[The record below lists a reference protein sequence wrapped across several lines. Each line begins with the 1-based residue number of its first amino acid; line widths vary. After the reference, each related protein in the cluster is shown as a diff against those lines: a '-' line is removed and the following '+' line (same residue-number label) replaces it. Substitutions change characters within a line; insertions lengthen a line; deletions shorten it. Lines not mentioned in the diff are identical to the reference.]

1 MDGGP
6 LRLVAVEQ
14 SKIAKMISSWALSQ
28 PGDWAVYNS
37 HCVGQSHFPFA
48 QCWEKI
54 FAKDALTWYNHDNLG
69 MRLPWI
75 ADPTRLMT
83 DSLYR
88 LVLVRWRLLFTGL
101 QAHGVTVEMSQISFD
116 VRNAALS
123 EVATEGGGLSPHSVN
138 GHENT
143 GGSGRA
149 APFHSILFDGAQADA
164 RQERASAPTFFA
176 DLNLDQIV
184 DAITAGKQEYDLQPF
199 FCAPLRDPD
208 AILYRQE
215 IFRDLEDEAVLGAI
229 RAFAQR
235 MSVFRRYL
243 ALVEK
248 LHYHYHQAGW
258 FLEAAGIYRDAVAGL
273 VEDFSAASLTARGLI
288 ACRSYLA
295 NYVASERF
303 AVFQADTQR
312 VKAALAAVQYCV
324 LIKGDLV
331 KVRGYEGEVDYSV
344 EVEET
349 FARFKQGAVKDYRLK
364 LAYGA
369 SMNHIEAQILDLV
382 AKLNPDVFAS
392 LDTFCAQHSAF
403 VEPAVTAFDS
413 EIQFYVA
420 YIEHMA
426 RIKRTGLKFC
436 YPQVTVT
443 SKEVRSAEGYDLA
456 LAHKLVGMN
465 APVVTNDFYLQGPER
480 VIVVSGPNQ
489 GGKTTFA
496 RTFGQLHYLAS
507 LGLPVPG
514 REAHLFLPD
523 GIFTHFEK
531 VEDISNLRGKLQDDL
546 VRIHDAINQATPD
559 SIVIMNEIFS
569 STVLQDALFLSQ
581 EIMARIVRLDAL
593 GVWVTFID
601 ELATFSE
608 QTVSMVSTI
617 VPENPAQRTFKVVR
631 KPADGL
637 AYALSIAEK
646 HRLTYHSLLGRI
658 QA

>member
-1 MDGGP
+1 
-6 LRLVAVEQ
+6 
-14 SKIAKMISSWALSQ
+14 
-28 PGDWAVYNS
+28 
-37 HCVGQSHFPFA
+37 
-48 QCWEKI
+48 
-54 FAKDALTWYNHDNLG
+54 

-75 ADPTRLMT
+75 ADPTRLTT
-83 DSLYR
+83 DSLYQFA
-88 LVLVRWRLLFTGL
+88 LFWWRLLFTGL
-101 QAHGVTVEMSQISFD
+101 QTYGVTGEMSQLPFE
-116 VRNAALS
+116 VREGALPQVAA
-123 EVATEGGGLSPHSVN
+123 EGDRASRHSVN

-143 GGSGRA
+143 GGRA
-149 APFHSILFDGAQADA
+149 RIAPFHSILFDGAAAGA
-164 RQERASAPTFFA
+164 RREPGEAPPFFA

-184 DAITAGKQEYDLQPF
+184 DAITAGKQEYNLQPF
-199 FCAPLRDPD
+199 FFAPLRDPD
-208 AILYRQE
+208 AVLYRQE
-215 IFRDLEDEAVLGAI
+215 IFRDLEDETVLVAV

-235 MSVFRRYL
+235 MSVLRRYL
-243 ALVEK
+243 TLVEK

-258 FLEAAGIYRDAVAGL
+258 FLEAAGVYCDSVAAL
-273 VEDFSAASLTARGLI
+273 VEDLIVASLAARGLM
-288 ACRSYLA
+288 AFHSFLA
-295 NYVASERF
+295 DYAASERF
-303 AVFQADTQR
+303 TVLQADAKR
-312 VKAALAAVQYCV
+312 VKASLVAVQYCV

-403 VEPAVTAFDS
+403 VEPAVTAFDR

-465 APVVTNDFYLQGPER
+465 SPVVTNDFYLQGPER

-496 RTFGQLHYLAS
+496 RTFGQLHTLAS

-514 REAHLFLPD
+514 REAQLFLPD

-617 VPENPAQRTFKVVR
+617 VSENPAQRTFRVLR
-631 KPADGL
+631 QPADGL

-658 QA
+658 QP

>member
-1 MDGGP
+1 
-6 LRLVAVEQ
+6 
-14 SKIAKMISSWALSQ
+14 
-28 PGDWAVYNS
+28 
-37 HCVGQSHFPFA
+37 
-48 QCWEKI
+48 
-54 FAKDALTWYNHDNLG
+54 

-88 LVLVRWRLLFTGL
+88 LVLLRWRLLFTGL
-101 QAHGVTVEMSQISFD
+101 QAHGVTVEMSQLPFD
-116 VRNAALS
+116 VRDAALS
-123 EVATEGGGLSPHSVN
+123 QDATEGGGLSPHSVN
-138 GHENT
+138 SRENT

-149 APFHSILFDGAQADA
+149 APFHSILFDGAAAGARRESAD
-164 RQERASAPTFFA
+164 PPPFFA

-199 FCAPLRDPD
+199 FFAPLRDPD

-229 RAFAQR
+229 RTFAQR
-235 MSVFRRYL
+235 MSVLRRYL

-258 FLEAAGIYRDAVAGL
+258 YLEAAGVYCDAVAGL
-273 VEDFSAASLTARGLI
+273 VEELSAASLAARGLI
-288 ACRSYLA
+288 ALRSYLA
-295 NYVASERF
+295 DYAASERF
-303 AVFQADTQR
+303 SVLQADTQR
-312 VKAALAAVQYCV
+312 VKAALTAVQYCV

-331 KVRGYEGEVDYSV
+331 KVRGYEEEVDYSV
-344 EVEET
+344 EVEDT

-364 LAYGA
+364 LAMGA
-369 SMNHIEAQILDLV
+369 GMNHIEAQILDLV

-403 VEPAVTAFDS
+403 VAPAVMAFDR

-426 RIKRTGLKFC
+426 RIKRAGLPFC
-436 YPQVTVT
+436 YPRVSAA
-443 SKEVRSAEGYDLA
+443 SKAVVSNEGFDLA
-456 LAHKLVGMN
+456 LAGKLVNQN
-465 APVVTNDFYLQGPER
+465 APIVTNDFYLQGPER

-496 RTFGQLHYLAS
+496 RTFGQLHALAS

-514 REAHLFLPD
+514 REAQLYLCD

-546 VRIHDAINQATPD
+546 VRVHDAINQATPN
-559 SIVIMNEIFS
+559 SIIIMNEIFS

-581 EIMARIVRLDAL
+581 EIMARVVQLDAL

-601 ELATFSE
+601 ELSSFSE

-658 QA
+658 QP